1 MSLVEIDILRKD
13 SQVDGSFNNGEILE
27 KKPIGFPQDGGISK
41 PYSNIFYWAHA
52 WTPNQKSTIGLHPHK
67 GFEICSFILSGSI
80 NHYDTKQE
88 KWISLKKNDVQIIR
102 SRGGISHAEELLET
116 SEIFQIWFDPDIS
129 KSIRKEA
136 SYDDYSDNDF
146 ISEESDGI
154 IKKIIVGKGS
164 KMKMDTKDIEIYE
177 FIVTQNKILKFPFK
191 KGYIYSCFVIKGKLK
206 FNDDD
211 LTKGDFFKFISTDK
225 FYITAISE
233 LKLFVI
239 KSPVKPKYKTY
250 FERG

>member
-1 MSLVEIDILRKD
+1 MSVVEVDVLRKD

-146 ISEESDGI
+146 ISEKSDGI

-177 FIVTQNKILKFPFK
+177 FIVTQNKTLKFPFK

-225 FYITAISE
+225 FYITAISD

-250 FERG
+250 FESG

>member
-1 MSLVEIDILRKD
+1 MSVVEVNILRKD

-88 KWISLKKNDVQIIR
+88 KWISLKKNDVQVIR

-146 ISEESDGI
+146 ISEKSDAI
-154 IKKIIVGKGS
+154 ITKIIVGKGS

-177 FIVTQNKILKFPFK
+177 FIVTQNKTLKFPFK

-225 FYITAISE
+225 FYITAISD

-250 FERG
+250 F

>member
-1 MSLVEIDILRKD
+1 MSVVEVDVLRKD

-146 ISEESDGI
+146 ISEKSDGI

-177 FIVTQNKILKFPFK
+177 FIVTQNKTLKFPFK

-211 LTKGDFFKFISTDK
+211 LTKGDFFKFVSNDK
-225 FYITAISE
+225 FYITAISD

>member
-1 MSLVEIDILRKD
+1 MSVVEVDILRKD

-27 KKPIGFPQDGGISK
+27 KKPIGFPQDGGILK

-146 ISEESDGI
+146 ISKKSDGI

-177 FIVTQNKILKFPFK
+177 FIVTQNKTLKFPFR
-191 KGYIYSCFVIKGKLK
+191 KGSIYSCFIIKGKLK

-211 LTKGDFFKFISTDK
+211 LTKGDFFKFVSTDK
-225 FYITAISE
+225 FFITAISD

-239 KSPVKPKYKTY
+239 KSPVKPNYKTY

>member
-1 MSLVEIDILRKD
+1 MSVVEVDVLRKD

-27 KKPIGFPQDGGISK
+27 KKPIGFPQDGGLSK

-146 ISEESDGI
+146 ISEKSDGI

-177 FIVTQNKILKFPFK
+177 FIVTQNKTLKFPFK

-225 FYITAISE
+225 FYITAISD

-239 KSPVKPKYKTY
+239 KSPVKPKYKPY

>member
-1 MSLVEIDILRKD
+1 MSVVEVDVLRKD

-146 ISEESDGI
+146 ISEKSDGI

-164 KMKMDTKDIEIYE
+164 KMKMDTKDIEISE
-177 FIVTQNKILKFPFK
+177 FIVTHNKTLKFPFK

-211 LTKGDFFKFISTDK
+211 LTKGDFFKFVSTDK
-225 FYITAISE
+225 FYITAISD

>member
-1 MSLVEIDILRKD
+1 MSVVEVDVLRKD

-52 WTPNQKSTIGLHPHK
+52 WTPNQKSTIDLHPHK

-177 FIVTQNKILKFPFK
+177 FIVTQNKTLKFPFK

-225 FYITAISE
+225 FYITAISD

>member
-1 MSLVEIDILRKD
+1 MSVVEVDVLRKD

-177 FIVTQNKILKFPFK
+177 FIVTQNKTLKFPFK
-191 KGYIYSCFVIKGKLK
+191 KGYIYSCFIIKGKLK
-206 FNDDD
+206 FNDDY

-225 FYITAISE
+225 FYITAISD

-250 FERG
+250 FEKG